1 MENNVEA
8 RPDLIDTARNAAGR
22 ILPMEPDQLDAMA
35 DQVRGLDQQVRRL
48 VQESPTATV
57 LGAVAIGFFV
67 GRLLRR

>member
-8 RPDLIDTARNAAGR
+8 RPDLIAVARDAAGR
-22 ILPMEPDQLDAMA
+22 ILPVEPDRLDAMA
-35 DQVRGLDQQVRRL
+35 DQARGLDQQVRRF
-48 VQESPTATV
+48 VQEYPTATV